1 VVIFNKMSTGNKSA
15 SKGNNN
21 RAPSNKG
28 ASSQAKPASTSTA
41 AKTAAPSTQS
51 TASAA
56 PTNSAPAASTSAA
69 GSSAAPKARQPRQ
82 KKSVVKGI
90 SKKIQKR
97 QGRPTAYESQVAQA
111 LYDVQSRGE
120 GFAALKDLHI
130 TAAKE
135 YEVGSGKQAT
145 VLFVPVPQLKKFRA
159 IQSKLVQ
166 ELEKSAAFRDRQIF
180 IVANRTILK
189 APTKKNRISQQKRP
203 RSRTATAVHEAVL
216 DDLVFPSEIVG
227 KSVRVKLDNSRVI
240 KVQLDPKDRERSK
253 NKTEAYSRLY
263 KRLTGKVAVF
273 EFPAYSLAD
282 LQGHLAAEKASRS
295 ANK

>member
-1 VVIFNKMSTGNKSA
+1 MSTGNKSA

-21 RAPSNKG
+21 KAPSSSNKG
-28 ASSQAKPASTSTA
+28 ASSLAKPAASTSSSA
-41 AKTAAPSTQS
+41 AKTAPSTQPA
-51 TASAA
+51 ASAA
-56 PTNSAPAASTSAA
+56 SNNSAPAASTSA
-69 GSSAAPKARQPRQ
+69 GSSAPKVRQPRQ
-82 KKSVVKGI
+82 KKSVVKNA
-90 SKKIQKR
+90 SKKIVKR
-97 QGRPTAYESQVAQA
+97 TGKPTAYESQVAQA

-120 GFAALKDLHI
+120 GFAGLNDLYI

-135 YEVGSGKQAT
+135 YEVGTGKQAT

-189 APTKKNRISQQKRP
+189 APTKKNRIAQQRRP
-203 RSRTATAVHEAVL
+203 RTRTATAVHEAIL